1 MDDKKA
7 TNPEAIRLRRT
18 KALGDFALAS
28 AYPSPYSI
36 DAAHVKRIENGL
48 PESGVRRRLAP
59 NLPAEE
65 GAAKPWKKP
74 WDK

>member
-1 MDDKKA
+1 MDDKKV
-7 TNPEAIRLRRT
+7 TNSDAIRLRRT
-18 KALGDFALAS
+18 KALGQFALAS
-28 AYPSPYSI
+28 AYPSPYSS
-36 DAAHVKRIENGL
+36 DAAHVKRIGKE
-48 PESGVRRRLAP
+48 PPVSGVRRRLAP